1 MLGPDDVDRI
11 RRLAAI
17 VAEADGEN
25 PLNEDALLALREAAQ
40 PVFDRPVVRHCL
52 MERDGAMVG
61 YAQANLRHGSAQL
74 VVHPEHRRRRVGSNL
89 LRNVGDLAVWAFGD
103 LPAAQGFAAHHR
115 LSERRRLLVM
125 ERPLVAPSGAGFD
138 GVRPFDLGTD
148 ADQLLALNAA
158 AFDWHPEQRHFSR
171 ADLDARM
178 AEPWFD
184 PAGFLVSADADGL
197 TGFHWTKRH
206 PDGKGEVY
214 ILATDPRAQGTGLG
228 RRLLAAG
235 LEHLAAT
242 GSTTVHLYV
251 EASNVRAVELYERAG
266 FAVVHRD
273 VLYGPDESPRSRD
286 DR

>member
-11 RRLAAI
+11 RGLAAI
-17 VAEADGEN
+17 VAEADGEY
-25 PLNEDALLALREAAQ
+25 PLNEDAVLALTGVDPAVGHHLLAGDPDPA
-40 PVFDRPVVRHCL
+40 
-52 MERDGAMVG
+52 G
-61 YAQANLRHGSAQL
+61 YAQSNSRHGTAQFF
-74 VVHPEHRRRRVGSNL
+74 VHPEQRRRGLGSRL
-89 LRNVGDLAVWAFGD
+89 LLDVAGHHVWAFGD
-103 LPAAQGFAAHHR
+103 TPAAQAFAAAR
-115 LSERRRLLVM
+115 GLTERRRLLVM
-125 ERPLVAPSGAGFD
+125 ERSLDPPSGATYD
-138 GVRPFDLGTD
+138 GVRPFDVDTD
-148 ADQLLALNAA
+148 ADQMLALNAA

-184 PAGFLVSADADGL
+184 PAGFLVSADPDGL

-206 PDGKGEVY
+206 PMGKGEVY
-214 ILATDPRAQGTGLG
+214 ILATHPRAQGTGLG

-251 EASNVRAVELYERAG
+251 EAYNVRAVELYERAG

-273 VLYGPDESPRSRD
+273 VLYGPVDSPRSSD

>member
-1 MLGPDDVDRI
+1 MLVSDDIERV
-11 RRLAAI
+11 RRLVAV

-25 PLNEDALLALREAAQ
+25 PLNEDAMLALGGAAD
-40 PVFDRPVVRHCL
+40 PAAGHPAVRHYL
-52 MERDGAMVG
+52 IEHYGELVG
-61 YAQANLRHGSAQL
+61 YAQANVRHGTAQL
-74 VVHPEHRRRRVGSNL
+74 LVHPAHRRRHVGSTL
-89 LRNVGDLAVWAFGD
+89 LRDVGDLAVWAFGD
-103 LPAAQGFAAHHR
+103 LPAAQGFTAHHR
-115 LSERRRLLVM
+115 LAGRRRLLVM
-125 ERPLVAPSGAGFD
+125 ERPLDPPSGAAFD
-138 GVRPFDLGTD
+138 GVRPFELAAD

-184 PAGFLVSADADGL
+184 PAGFLVSTDADGL

-214 ILATDPRAQGTGLG
+214 ILATHPRAQGTGLG
-228 RRLLAAG
+228 RRLLGAG

-251 EASNVRAVELYERAG
+251 EASNSRAVELYERAG

-273 VLYGPDESPRSRD
+273 VLYGPDDHQEHG
-286 DR
+286 